1 MMNLNTH
8 DVDVLCVYKVLR
20 ISNHL
25 QLKLYHC
32 AVIFT
37 VTTLYI
43 FTQILTDALCTI
55 YSIMP
60 SISAYN
66 VEC

>member
-1 MMNLNTH
+1 MVLMCSVFIKYLESAIIYNLE
-8 DVDVLCVYKVLR
+8 
-20 ISNHL
+20 
-25 QLKLYHC
+25 LYHC

-43 FTQILTDALCTI
+43 FTQILTDALCII

>member
-1 MMNLNTH
+1 MMLMCFVFIKYLESVIIYNLE
-8 DVDVLCVYKVLR
+8 
-20 ISNHL
+20 
-25 QLKLYHC
+25 LYHC

>member
-1 MMNLNTH
+1 MMLMCFVFIKYLESVIIYNLE
-8 DVDVLCVYKVLR
+8 
-20 ISNHL
+20 
-25 QLKLYHC
+25 LYHC

-55 YSIMP
+55 YLIMS